1 MNAMQKMHVEI
12 GCVNSALAQDV
23 SKLCAFIRADHFI
36 WINNFGWRQTKIHPR
51 DQNISFDNT
60 LIVDVSGMK
69 INR

>member
-36 WINNFGWRQTKIHPR
+36 WINKFGWR
-51 DQNISFDNT
+51 
-60 LIVDVSGMK
+60 
-69 INR
+69 